1 MQQAKSQDKPL
12 SRKQRRAE
20 LLRCA
25 QQLFADKGYHAT
37 SVADVIQRASVS
49 RGTFYNYFDSKRAL
63 FGEVLDLL
71 FSQVWDSVQSIH
83 TEAGDDVGAQIAN
96 NMYALCETLNQDQ
109 ALPRILFSE
118 AIGLDSEANEQLAKF
133 YQRTMKRLVAAL
145 EEGQELGI
153 VVEGDCVSMAVCL
166 LGMLKEYWFQSML
179 AAPPRPLQLFLP
191 QVYGLLQHGLLQAF
205 ANASDADLP
214 AN

>member
-71 FSQVWDSVQSIH
+71 FSQVWDSVQPIR
-83 TEAGDDVGAQIAN
+83 TEAGDDVDAQIAN
-96 NMYALCETLNQDQ
+96 NMYALCEMLNQDQ

-145 EEGQELGI
+145 EEGQQLGI

-191 QVYGLLQHGLLQAF
+191 QVYGLLQRGLLQTF
-205 ANASDADLP
+205 ADSPDADLS